1 VIRRWLAG
9 LSCQGADHA
18 KKAKEKDGDAD
29 AINHPKM
36 DVFAWIDGH
45 ERAQKPAFSFQM
57 NHRSGHAE
65 MSSIS
70 RAKEIVSIKSCWP

>member
-1 VIRRWLAG
+1 MLT
-9 LSCQGADHA
+9 CQSADQA
-18 KKAKEKDGDAD
+18 QEAKEEETDAD

-45 ERAQKPAFSFQM
+45 KLAQKPAFSFQM

-70 RAKEIVSIKSCWP
+70 RAKEIVSIKSY